1 MVLKLTRAIFASSWL
16 LSAIARADAA
26 PNRPNIIFILTDD
39 QDNHMGSLDYMPS
52 VQKHLIHQGTTF
64 EKHYCSTALCCPAR
78 VTLWTGQLAHNTNV
92 TNVRPPY
99 GGYPKFVQN
108 GYNDHHLALWLQQSG
123 YNTYYVGKLFNS
135 HTVDNY
141 DSPPVSGYSQ
151 SNFFLDPFTYQ
162 YYNVS
167 TTINGAPPTNPVGKY
182 STDIVAESAQE
193 FLQHA
198 LQDENSPF
206 FITLAPIAPHSVVG
220 EGSLGA
226 FDPPQIAER
235 HQGLFPEYKIP
246 RTPNFNPDS
255 PSGVNWVSK
264 LPKQDDEE
272 VDYNDEYQRLRLRSL
287 QAVDEIVESVVDRL
301 DKAGA
306 LENTFIFYTSDN
318 GYHIGQHRLHPGK
331 MCGFETDINV
341 PLIVRGPG
349 VPSQRITRV
358 PSSHADLA
366 PTILQIAGLE
376 IDDKNFDGS
385 PIDIFGTAT
394 GARSE
399 HAAVEFWGLGLAES
413 IFGRKDGPPIY
424 PNNTYKGLRIE
435 AEDYG
440 FYYSVWCSNEKELY
454 DMKARH
460 TQADPGQV
468 HNLLSPGK
476 SLVDAAVTIG
486 GEQWPLEK
494 VVDRLDALMMV
505 LKSCKQQ
512 TCIHPWKS
520 LHPSGDVQNLHD
532 ALSTE
537 YDEFYRSQVKVSF
550 TSCESGYILE
560 SEGPQA
566 FSTYEAIGDY
576 GPGDEMYDPL
586 KQQPLVNPN
595 WSLWE

>member
-1 MVLKLTRAIFASSWL
+1 MVPSLTRTIFASSWL
-16 LSAIARADAA
+16 LFTIARADAA
-26 PNRPNIIFILTDD
+26 PSRPNIIFILTDD

-52 VQKHLIHQGTTF
+52 LQKHLIHQGTTF
-64 EKHYCSTALCCPAR
+64 ERHYCSTAICCPSR

-92 TNVRPPY
+92 TNVNPPW

-135 HTVDNY
+135 HTIHNY
-141 DSPPVSGYSQ
+141 DSPPVSGYTQ

-167 TTINGAPPTNPVGKY
+167 TTRNGAPPTNPVGKY

-198 LQDENSPF
+198 LQDETSPF
-206 FITLAPIAPHSVVG
+206 FITLAPIAPHALVG
-220 EGSLGA
+220 EGSVGA
-226 FDPPQIAER
+226 FDPPQVAQR

-255 PSGVNWVSK
+255 PSGVDWVSK
-264 LPKQDDEE
+264 LPKLDDEV

-287 QAVDEIVESVVDRL
+287 QAVDEIIEAVVARL
-301 DKAGA
+301 DQARA

-331 MCGFETDINV
+331 TCGFETDINV

-349 VPSQRITRV
+349 VPTQRITRV
-358 PSSHADLA
+358 PSSHTDLA
-366 PTILQIAGLE
+366 PTILQIAGVE
-376 IDDKNFDGS
+376 IDDKKFDGS
-385 PIDIFGTAT
+385 PIDIYGTAT
-394 GARSE
+394 AARSE
-399 HAAVEFWGLGLAES
+399 HVAVEFWGYGLAES
-413 IFGRKDGPPIY
+413 IFGRKNGPPVY

-435 AEDYG
+435 AEEYG
-440 FYYSVWCSNEKELY
+440 FYYSVWCSNERELY
-454 DMKARH
+454 DMKARRIH
-460 TQADPGQV
+460 
-468 HNLLSPGK
+468 
-476 SLVDAAVTIG
+476 LVDTTVIING
-486 GEQWPLEK
+486 DNWPLGK

-512 TCIHPWKS
+512 TCIQPWKS
-520 LHPSGDVQNLHD
+520 LHPSANVQSLSD
-532 ALSTE
+532 ALSAV
-537 YDEFYRSQVKVSF
+537 YDEFYREQLKVSF

-566 FSTYEAIGDY
+566 FHAYEDVKHY
-576 GPGDEMYDPL
+576 SPDDEIYDPL
-586 KQQPLVNPN
+586 KQQVLVNPN

>member
-1 MVLKLTRAIFASSWL
+1 MVPNLTRTILASSWL
-16 LSAIARADAA
+16 LSAITWADAV
-26 PNRPNIIFILTDD
+26 PQRPNIVFILTDD

-52 VQKHLIHQGTTF
+52 LQQHLIQQGTTF
-64 EKHYCSTALCCPAR
+64 ERHYCSTAICCPSR

-92 TNVRPPY
+92 TNVNPPW

-135 HTVDNY
+135 HTIHNY
-141 DSPPVSGYSQ
+141 DSPPVSGYTQ

-167 TTINGAPPTNPVGKY
+167 TTRNGAPPTNPVGKY

-198 LQDENSPF
+198 LQDEIAPF
-206 FITLAPIAPHSVVG
+206 FITLAPIAPHALVG
-220 EGSLGA
+220 EGSVGA
-226 FDPPQIAER
+226 FDPPQVAER

-264 LPKQDDEE
+264 LPRLDDE
-272 VDYNDEYQRLRLRSL
+272 VIDYNDEYQRLRLRSL
-287 QAVDEIVESVVDRL
+287 QAVDEIVESVVARL
-301 DKAGA
+301 EEAGV

-331 MCGFETDINV
+331 TCGFETDINV

-349 VPSQRITRV
+349 VPTQRVTRV
-358 PSSHADLA
+358 PSSHTDLA
-366 PTILQIAGLE
+366 PTILQIAGVD
-376 IDDKNFDGS
+376 IDDKKFDGS
-385 PIDIFGTAT
+385 PIDLHGTAT
-394 GARSE
+394 EARSE
-399 HAAVEFWGLGLAES
+399 HVAVEFWGYGLAES
-413 IFGRKDGPPIY
+413 IFGRKNGPPVY

-440 FYYSVWCSNEKELY
+440 FYYSVWCNNERELY
-454 DMKARH
+454 DMKS
-460 TQADPGQV
+460 DPGQV
-468 HNLLSPGK
+468 HNLLTSEK
-476 SLVDAAVTIG
+476 SLVDAVVTIKDKK
-486 GEQWPLEK
+486 WSLKK

-512 TCIHPWKS
+512 TCTHPWKS
-520 LHPSGDVQNLHD
+520 LHPLGNVQSLND

-537 YDEFYRSQVKVSF
+537 YDDFYKEQVKVRF
-550 TSCESGYILE
+550 TSCESGYIVE

-566 FSTYEAIGDY
+566 FRAYEDMGDY
-576 GPGDEMYDPL
+576 SPDDEIYDPL
-586 KQQPLVNPN
+586 KQQVLVNPN